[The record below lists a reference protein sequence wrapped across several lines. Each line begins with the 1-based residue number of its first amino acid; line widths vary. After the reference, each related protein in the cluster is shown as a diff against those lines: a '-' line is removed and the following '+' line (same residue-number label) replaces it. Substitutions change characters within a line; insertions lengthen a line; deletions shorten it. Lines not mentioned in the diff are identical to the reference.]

1 MLPRINESLDDDVV
15 SYGNGVVWTFIHPE
29 LELGLIIKGLRG
41 WSPVWGLITPPK
53 KCSELM
59 DFTCACMV
67 VDCTV
72 WTTLAI
78 FFVVYKNK

>member
-1 MLPRINESLDDDVV
+1 MNPSMMMLWLMETGSC
-15 SYGNGVVWTFIHPE
+15 GTFILPE
-29 LELGLIIKGLRG
+29 LELGLIIKGWRG

-59 DFTCACMV
+59 DFTGACMV

-78 FFVVYKNK
+78 FLVVYKNS